1 MGHISAGVHVGC
13 FSFPFSQQFSGLF
26 DFSICIASVIYSSTV
41 PRVPASHH
49 IISQVAGCRFGLAIP
64 GGSSLASSD
73 LEKGGKVGLGFS
85 FPLYMCLLGFFLCI
99 LWLFVVGLGWDQWC
113 VDIWCI

>member
-1 MGHISAGVHVGC
+1 MSGVSPFLFHSNFLGYLILA
-13 FSFPFSQQFSGLF
+13 FALHLSFIRAQFHGSLHR
-26 DFSICIASVIYSSTV
+26 IT
-41 PRVPASHH
+41 SHRRA
-49 IISQVAGCRFGLAIP
+49 QVAGCKFGLAIP

-85 FPLYMCLLGFFLCI
+85 FPLYMCILGFFLCI